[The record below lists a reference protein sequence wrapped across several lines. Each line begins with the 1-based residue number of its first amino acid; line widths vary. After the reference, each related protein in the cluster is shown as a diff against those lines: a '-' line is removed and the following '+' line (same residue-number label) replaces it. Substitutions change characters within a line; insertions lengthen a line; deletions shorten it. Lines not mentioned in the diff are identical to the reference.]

1 MCRPLVEAMYK
12 LSAKAVC
19 RPLVEVTCRP
29 AAKATRK
36 PLAEV
41 TCKPLADV
49 TCDCDVADSSPMG
62 LAVADPTSPTGLDGL
77 LGAPT
82 GLAQCSVSDSS
93 PTGLAAA
100 YTLPTGLGVLTSE
113 PGSEWV
119 VYCVSQ
125 WCCPPHPKRS

>member
-1 MCRPLVEAMYK
+1 MRA
-12 LSAKAVC
+12 
-19 RPLVEVTCRP
+19 LVEVTCRP

-36 PLAEV
+36 PLAE
-41 TCKPLADV
+41 V

-62 LAVADPTSPTGLDGL
+62 LAVADPTSPTGLGGL

-125 WCCPPHPKRS
+125 WYCPPPPQVQLRCTATETVRMKG